1 MTHSRRDFGSL
12 ALALLATRKGEAQS
26 QSPTLK
32 SEMYRFE
39 ERAAP
44 NPRSFAHPIF
54 NGELHSGIAVELQR
68 RNCPPVRFL
77 IHLIT
82 MCMKK

>member
-1 MTHSRRDFGSL
+1 MIHSRRDFGSL
-12 ALALLATRKGEAQS
+12 ALALLATREGEAQS

-44 NPRSFAHPIF
+44 LPRSFLTA
-54 NGELHSGIAVELQR
+54 NYTRVLRWNCTR

-82 MCMKK
+82 TCMKK